1 MSWNP
6 RSRLPARFRACGDH
20 WRLWPVSG
28 PAFNRSRER
37 SNLMSDNG
45 GSETGAFLAGFIV
58 GGLVGAATAL
68 ILAPQSGER
77 TRTQIR
83 EKSIEL
89 RDRAEDLADDARVR
103 AEEAAE
109 EARKRAD
116 ELSVRAEQAAVEAR
130 KRAEELGTRSREV
143 YGQQ

>member
-1 MSWNP
+1 
-6 RSRLPARFRACGDH
+6 
-20 WRLWPVSG
+20 
-28 PAFNRSRER
+28 
-37 SNLMSDNG
+37 MSDNG

-83 EKSIEL
+83 EKGIEL
-89 RDRAEDLADDARVR
+89 RDRAEDLAEDTRVRAERLAEEARVR

-109 EARKRAD
+109 EARRRAD
-116 ELSVRAEQAAVEAR
+116 ELQQRGRQVYQEQRTRLTGAVEEGKKAALR
-130 KRAEELGTRSREV
+130 KKEELLG
-143 YGQQ
+143 GQAGKVELPTQPTEPAA

>member
-1 MSWNP
+1 
-6 RSRLPARFRACGDH
+6 
-20 WRLWPVSG
+20 
-28 PAFNRSRER
+28 
-37 SNLMSDNG
+37 MSDNG

-89 RDRAEDLADDARVR
+89 RDRAEDLAEDARLR
-103 AEEAAE
+103 ADEAAE

-116 ELSVRAEQAAVEAR
+116 ELQQRGRQVYQEQRTRLTSAVEEGKKAAVR
-130 KRAEELGTRSREV
+130 KKEELLG
-143 YGQQ
+143 GQAGKVELPSQPAEPTA

>member
-1 MSWNP
+1 
-6 RSRLPARFRACGDH
+6 
-20 WRLWPVSG
+20 
-28 PAFNRSRER
+28 
-37 SNLMSDNG
+37 MSDNG
-45 GSETGAFLAGFIV
+45 GETGAFLAGFIV

-89 RDRAEDLADDARVR
+89 RDRAEDLAEDARLR
-103 AEEAAE
+103 ADEAAE

-116 ELSVRAEQAAVEAR
+116 ELQQRGRQVYQEQRTRLTSAVEEGKKAAVR
-130 KRAEELGTRSREV
+130 KKEELLG
-143 YGQQ
+143 GQAGKVELPSQPAEPTA

>member
-1 MSWNP
+1 
-6 RSRLPARFRACGDH
+6 
-20 WRLWPVSG
+20 
-28 PAFNRSRER
+28 
-37 SNLMSDNG
+37 MSDNG

-89 RDRAEDLADDARVR
+89 RDRAEDLAEDARLR
-103 AEEAAE
+103 ADEAAE
-109 EARKRAD
+109 EARRRAD
-116 ELSVRAEQAAVEAR
+116 DLQQRGRQVYQEQRTRLTSAVEEGKKAAVR
-130 KRAEELGTRSREV
+130 KKEELLG
-143 YGQQ
+143 GQAGKVELPSQPAEPTA